1 MPGDTMGKNLKL
13 RERHYEQLPDLGFI
27 ELRAVA

>member
-1 MPGDTMGKNLKL
+1 MYPTMGTELKVKADFDEPL
-13 RERHYEQLPDLGFI
+13 RSLGFI